1 MRIIFTSAKSV
12 LMRPGVVMRSV
23 MPCTPCSSTSSA
35 ILNAFNI
42 DVRSSLTCNRRSF
55 GMMMIVSTFSFSF
68 WMPVSACTERRRP
81 SKPNGRVTTPIVNAP
96 MPRAISATSGA
107 RAGAGAAA
115 LARGDE
121 HHVGALQHLFDLL
134 AVLLGGLPA
143 DLGIGTRAEAARELR
158 GRCRASRRR
167 RTAAATARRC

>member
-42 DVRSSLTCNRRSF
+42 DVRSSLTWSRRSF

-81 SKPNGRVTTPIVNAP
+81 SKPNGRVTTPIVSAP
-96 MPRAISATSGA
+96 ISRGDLRDERRA
-107 RAGAGAAA
+107 AGAGAAA

-143 DLGIGTRAEAARELR
+143 DLGIGAGAEPARELR

>member
-1 MRIIFTSAKSV
+1 
-12 LMRPGVVMRSV
+12 

-35 ILNAFNI
+35 ILNAFSI
-42 DVRSSLTCNRRSF
+42 DVRSSLTWSRRSF
-55 GMMMIVSTFSFSF
+55 GMMMIVSTLSLRF

-81 SKPNGRVTTPIVNAP
+81 SNPNGRVTTPIVNAP
-96 MPRAISATSGA
+96 MATRDLGDERRAAGA
-107 RAGAGAAA
+107 RAAA

-143 DLGIGTRAEAARELR
+143 DLGIGARAETARELR
-158 GRCRASRRR
+158 GRCRASRLRP
-167 RTAAATARRC
+167 TGAATGRRC